1 MHQRPVSYRLFVS
14 LLCVVVCPISCVS
27 FSFPVLLDRH
37 APLVNAQVRETGTPL
52 LGTSFIVIAATDSK
66 WLMMEAESRPVVKAS
81 SEPLVGL
88 ERSENGRRAS

>member
-27 FSFPVLLDRH
+27 SSFPVLLDGH